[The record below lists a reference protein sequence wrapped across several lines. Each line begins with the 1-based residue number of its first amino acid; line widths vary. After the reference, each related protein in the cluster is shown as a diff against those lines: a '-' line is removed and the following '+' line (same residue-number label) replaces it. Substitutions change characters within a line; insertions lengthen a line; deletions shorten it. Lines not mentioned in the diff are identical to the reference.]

1 MQYLFFFAI
10 LLFYIYRTF
19 SQAQKKAKE
28 DAARRRQ
35 TNEQQPQ
42 QPVPSNQPKTLQEV
56 LTDVFRETEMKTKP
70 YGDGRKLPPVT
81 QPKKVY
87 PQPVQK
93 PFQQTRT
100 ATATVKTDIGKKKE
114 AQPFLSVDY
123 TPEPLPKEGASTGSM
138 EDFIKH
144 TQVSDAYL
152 ISGQGKRR
160 INFNIRDA
168 VIAKIILDRPEW

>member
-1 MQYLFFFAI
+1 MQYVIFFVI

-28 DAARRRQ
+28 KAERRRR
-35 TNEQQPQ
+35 TNDQLPQ
-42 QPVPSNQPKTLQEV
+42 QPVSPNTPKTLQEV

-81 QPKKVY
+81 QTKKVY
-87 PQPVQK
+87 PQVQK
-93 PFQQTRT
+93 PFQQART
-100 ATATVKTDIGKKKE
+100 ATSTVKTDIGKRKE
-114 AQPFLSVDY
+114 PQPFLNVDY
-123 TPEPLPKEGASTGSM
+123 SPQPLPKEGASTGSM

-144 TQVSDAYL
+144 TEVSDAYL
-152 ISGQGKRR
+152 IKSKEQRR